1 MGQTDPNL
9 AFWEKFWLNFA
20 EKSAIF
26 GQNLLIWAEIVLR
39 LSQNIFTCMHN
50 WRMITRPSSPTDQ
63 IFGGIFPHPL
73 GIYAYVPNWPIN
85 RPFKNKISFCVS
97 KWVIPP

>member
-26 GQNLLIWAEIVLR
+26 WPKSI
-39 LSQNIFTCMHN
+39 
-50 WRMITRPSSPTDQ
+50 D
-63 IFGGIFPHPL
+63 L
-73 GIYAYVPNWPIN
+73 G
-85 RPFKNKISFCVS
+85 
-97 KWVIPP
+97 